1 MRSKYLF
8 FFIPIVFIL
17 GCGQTNS
24 DELKINT
31 NHLDHLYQEIEI
43 NKIEMA
49 IIHIYSNYPNY
60 DYLDDEDEGTAC
72 VDDAARAAVFYLKN
86 YYLTSD
92 IKNIDKNKKLLKFLI
107 YMQAENG
114 YFYNFIFSNHIINTE
129 FKTSVAEPNWWTW
142 RALWA
147 LTESYPYYKTRDAKF
162 SEEIFVSI
170 NSLIKAIKKD
180 IPERYSYVNIEG
192 LKTPDWLPYKHAA
205 DQASILLL
213 GLANYYDES
222 KDEIILNYIKKLSNG
237 LIEMQIRDENSKYY
251 GAFLSWQ
258 NTWHSWGNCQSY
270 ALLKSYKLLHDD
282 KILNS
287 ALLELNNFY
296 PKLINIGYLN
306 SFEVSKSD
314 LTISIINEKKFSQ
327 IAYNIRPMI
336 YALLEAYEITKDV
349 KYAVRAT
356 EISKW
361 FLGKNPNSAI
371 MYDQNTGIVFDG
383 IESKDKVNM
392 NSGAESTIEALL
404 SLLEIKWHNLLLIEN
419 NN

>member
-24 DELKINT
+24 NELKINT

-162 SEEIFVSI
+162 SEEILVSI

-404 SLLEIKWHNLLLIEN
+404 SLLENKWHNLLLIEN